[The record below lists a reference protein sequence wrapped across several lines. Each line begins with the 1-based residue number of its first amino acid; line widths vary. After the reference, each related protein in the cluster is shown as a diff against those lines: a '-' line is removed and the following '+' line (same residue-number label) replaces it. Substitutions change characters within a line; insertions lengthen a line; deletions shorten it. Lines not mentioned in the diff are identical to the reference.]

1 MTLKWSIDI
10 ETGITQGGK
19 DLRMDAS
26 RRGGMLQH
34 FHVFLTLL
42 IRLSLLGSELSHV
55 TEEVSMLG
63 RYRNEERHKTPKLRG
78 GSERD
83 GAREHPAQGE

>member
-1 MTLKWSIDI
+1 MKWSIDI

-42 IRLSLLGSELSHV
+42 IRLSLLGLELSHV
-55 TEEVSMLG
+55 TEEVSKYV
-63 RYRNEERHKTPKLRG
+63 RQISEQRTP
-78 GSERD
+78 
-83 GAREHPAQGE
+83 